1 MSGSPFIGTAFF
13 VGVPTIVLYR
23 GVNTYGG
30 LFILNRSLV
39 FFLCA
44 SYQSAGLVENRQVL

>member
-23 GVNTYGG
+23 GVNTYVG
-30 LFILNRSLV
+30 LFILNRLLV
-39 FFLCA
+39 FFICA
-44 SYQSAGLVENRQVL
+44 FFQSAGLAD